1 MRILIVEDDAFLAF
15 AIETALSAVGH
26 RIVGFAR
33 NETLARELAVA
44 HRPDLALVD
53 LNLARESSGA
63 VVARDLRALGVPSL
77 FVSGSPDECR
87 KVSRELGVLGCLR
100 KPFADEDLIDA
111 VAIARA
117 LIAGKRPERVPGNL
131 ELYSVDEG

>member
-1 MRILIVEDDAFLAF
+1 MEDDAFLAF

-33 NETLARELAVA
+33 DETLARELAVSQ
-44 HRPDLALVD
+44 RPELALVD
-53 LNLARESSGA
+53 MHLARESSGV

-87 KVSRELGVLGCLR
+87 KVSRELGVFGCLK
-100 KPFADEDLIDA
+100 KPFVDEDLIDA
-111 VAIARA
+111 VAIAQA
-117 LIAGKRPERVPGNL
+117 LIAGKRPERVPSNL
-131 ELYSVDEG
+131 ELYSVDEC